1 MNQHLEKL
9 ILRVGNLTPA
19 VGDALNPLSNADA
32 DAIEARVGR
41 PLDSVHREL
50 LTLFGA
56 SAFEDDVVFT
66 PEVPFPKSYSK
77 SNTGIVGSFLGKLNE
92 KYPRATKICIL
103 HKLDILVDEIPSDF
117 LPVAEVGSGDLY
129 GIRRDGS
136 VCLWI
141 HDARKGKELHAVC
154 SSFPAWLD
162 LLHRNKA

>member
-9 ILRVGNLTPA
+9 ITRVGKLTPT

-32 DAIEARVGR
+32 DAIEARIGQ
-41 PLDSVHREL
+41 PLDTVHREL

-92 KYPRATKICIL
+92 KYPRARKICIL
-103 HKLDILVDEIPSDF
+103 NMLDILDDELPTDF
-117 LPVAEVGSGDLY
+117 VPVADVGSGDLY

-136 VCLWI
+136 VWLWI
-141 HDARKGKELHAVC
+141 HDARKGKEFQAVC

-162 LLHRNKA
+162 LLQRKKA